1 MMNIVETLE
10 SPKFFGPAFPHQETW
25 RSWKVMLKAMYGIE
39 MSIEE
44 LKIFQGATAR
54 QTPNPNGYFENF
66 GIIGR
71 RGGKSRI
78 ASLCAVWEAVFG
90 GWSEKLSKGELGWEM
105 ILATDKNQGKIILN
119 YVKALLEL
127 VPGVVSR
134 LTEETVYLK
143 NNIAITVKPA
153 TFRASRGYS
162 TVFICLDELAYFRDE
177 NSANPAVEIIV
188 SLLPGLMQ
196 GGKLL
201 GISTPYGRMGY
212 LYSAYKDFYGK
223 EDPDCMV
230 WKKSTVEMN
239 PTYSQGI
246 IDRLLKRD
254 KVLFTSEYMAEF
266 RSDIENFLS
275 EETIR
280 AAQTHSQL
288 PPDPKVQR
296 YFSGIDPS
304 GGRSDSMTMAIAH
317 RTLEGKVIVARTE
330 ERKAPFNPDDVC
342 REFAEILKAYRVHEA
357 TADRYAGVWP
367 TANFQKYGIAIKM
380 SEMDKSQIY
389 LEVQPLFAMGK
400 IEIPN
405 DERIL
410 IQFQNLER
418 KIRTGG
424 HDAVDHA
431 PGMKDD
437 VCNAISLAAC
447 LANQRAVWSPEK
459 RESMM
464 PVHSEPSWK
473 GRFRDPMENTAKT
486 REELEAEMRKSM
498 GRVGVPDRSKPNPW
512 NNRGPGNENF

>member
-1 MMNIVETLE
+1 METPNIVETLE
-10 SPKFFGPAFPHQETW
+10 SPEFFGPAFPHSENWKT
-25 RSWKVMLKAMYGIE
+25 WKVFLRSMYGLE
-39 MSIEE
+39 MSAEE
-44 LKIFQGATAR
+44 LGIFQGATAR
-54 QTPNPNGYFENF
+54 QAPNPAGYFENF

-78 ASLCAVWEAVFG
+78 ASLCAVWEALFG
-90 GWSEKLSKGELGWEM
+90 GWSEKLSKGELGWIF
-105 ILATDKNQGKIILN
+105 ILATDKPQGKIILS
-119 YVKALLEL
+119 YTKALLEL
-127 VPGVVSR
+127 VPGIVSR
-134 LTEETVYLK
+134 STEETVYLK
-143 NNIAITVKPA
+143 NNIAISVKAA

-162 TVFICLDELAYFRDE
+162 TIFVCLDELAYYRDE
-177 NSANPAVEIIV
+177 NSANPTAEIV
-188 SLLPGLMQ
+188 ASLLPGLME
-196 GGKLL
+196 GGKML
-201 GISTPYGRMGY
+201 GISTPYGKMGY
-212 LYSAYKDFYGK
+212 LYSAYKNFYGK

-230 WKKSTVEMN
+230 WKRSTVEMN
-239 PTYSQGI
+239 PTYSQKT

-254 KVLFTSEYMAEF
+254 RVVFTAEYMAEF

-275 EETIR
+275 EEIIR
-280 AAQTHSQL
+280 AAQTHFQL
-288 PPDPKVQR
+288 PPDPKVTR

-304 GGRSDSMTMAIAH
+304 GGRSDSMTMAIAY
-317 RTLEGKVIVARTE
+317 RNLEGKIIVARTE

-357 TADRYAGVWP
+357 TADRYAGIWP
-367 TANFQKYGIAIKM
+367 TAAFAKNGITIKM
-380 SEMDKSQIY
+380 SELDKSQIY

-405 DERIL
+405 DERTL

-418 KIRTGG
+418 KVRAGG

-464 PVHSEPSWK
+464 PVHRK
-473 GRFRDPMENTAKT
+473 KENTGDW
-486 REELEAEMRKSM
+486 RKSAEQEM
-498 GRVGVPDRSKPNPW
+498 HDFMIKEGAGIIDRKKVDPW
-512 NNRGPGNENF
+512 NLGDEKV